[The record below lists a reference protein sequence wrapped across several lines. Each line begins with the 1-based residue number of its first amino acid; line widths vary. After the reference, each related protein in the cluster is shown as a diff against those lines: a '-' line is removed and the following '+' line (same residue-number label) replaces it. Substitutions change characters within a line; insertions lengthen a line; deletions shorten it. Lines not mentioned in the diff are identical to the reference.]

1 MPSAWMRDL
10 PRLYSAY
17 RGSVERNASSQRQTK
32 AQLLRG
38 VREDELPSQ
47 NEAERSLASMNSAT
61 TTTWVV
67 GSGGLV
73 GGSIAAGTPSLFEP
87 SPISWASSSAAR
99 SSMRVACAE
108 FASRVGDGPWCLFWA
123 AGVGVVSSSEE
134 LNASDSEMLDLFIDE
149 FSKVHPPGR
158 GTIVLVSSAGG
169 LYAGSSNPPFRE
181 STPPVP
187 ISAYGREK
195 LDQEGA
201 LQRFVG
207 GRNMHLVVVRVANA
221 YGPAQNLAKPQGLVT
236 HACNAAL
243 TGAPLEIYVP
253 LETRRHYVYA
263 KDLGSIMLRIR
274 EAAQPLPAGETTIK
288 NILGGP
294 PATIAEIIVAV
305 EQIHGAGIEVIRS
318 NSGDPAIHPLEVRLT
333 TETLLEV
340 DSAPL
345 TAINEGAAA
354 VYEQLAK
361 RLA

>member
-1 MPSAWMRDL
+1 
-10 PRLYSAY
+10 
-17 RGSVERNASSQRQTK
+17 
-32 AQLLRG
+32 
-38 VREDELPSQ
+38 
-47 NEAERSLASMNSAT
+47 
-61 TTTWVV
+61 
-67 GSGGLV
+67 
-73 GGSIAAGTPSLFEP
+73 
-87 SPISWASSSAAR
+87 
-99 SSMRVACAE
+99 
-108 FASRVGDGPWCLFWA
+108 
-123 AGVGVVSSSEE
+123 
-134 LNASDSEMLDLFIDE
+134 
-149 FSKVHPPGR
+149 
-158 GTIVLVSSAGG
+158 
-169 LYAGSSNPPFRE
+169 
-181 STPPVP
+181 
-187 ISAYGREK
+187 
-195 LDQEGA
+195 
-201 LQRFVG
+201 
-207 GRNMHLVVVRVANA
+207 MHLVVVRVANA